1 MCTTESNQGPASKH
15 PRERRLHPRIPVD
28 VEARLYLIDLGAR
41 WTGRLVNLSFGG
53 CRIQLQN
60 PFPTGI
66 YRRVEVE
73 FCLEGISFRLPGVT
87 QGIYHRRGV
96 GIRFL
101 NMSPRKQNQLVMLL
115 TELNEA
121 AAAKKPQPQG

>member
-1 MCTTESNQGPASKH
+1 MCTTESNQDPPLQL

-28 VEARLYLIDLGAR
+28 VEARLYLIDLGAC
-41 WTGRLVNLSFGG
+41 WTGRLVNLSFSG
-53 CRIQLQN
+53 CRINLPK

-73 FCLEGISFRLPGVT
+73 FCLEGIPFRLAGVT
-87 QGIYHRRGV
+87 QGICNRRNV

-101 NMSPRKQNQLVMLL
+101 DMSLRKQKQLAMLL
-115 TELNEA
+115 TELNDA
-121 AAAKKPQPQG
+121 AAAVNPHPQD